1 MNMHEIVCPHC
12 EKAFKVDESGYAEIL
27 KQVHDKDFEKQ
38 LAERIKAVE
47 DKHQLDIDNAVSHK
61 QAAGFIVPDVF
72 FETQKNQILSKALQT
87 KAKKIRLSFN
97 QLMTRVATIAAT
109 FTIAGFLFLQNNS
122 GQSNELTASISNEE
136 IVNHL
141 EIADVSEDLICEL
154 LDQNKMNKKE
164 NEIEKYLNENADEDL
179 LMDNS

>member
-1 MNMHEIVCPHC
+1 MLKIEENSIENLIGKPNKNAGFTAPDNYFAPMRI
-12 EKAFKVDESGYAEIL
+12 AIL
-27 KQVHDKDFEKQ
+27 SK
-38 LAERIKAVE
+38 
-47 DKHQLDIDNAVSHK
+47 LDIDNADSHK
-61 QAAGFIVPDVF
+61 QAAGFIVPDAF

-97 QLMTRVATIAAT
+97 QLMTRVATIAAM

-122 GQSNELTASISNEE
+122 GQSNDLTASISNEE